1 MVRMEMR
8 KELRE
13 ERGGSEAPNS
23 AQFNLL
29 QYLLSTYQEPG
40 LVQRAKI
47 QNMTSHIICGL
58 QCKMK
63 MLETCSKMIQNFKMA
78 TIER

>member
-1 MVRMEMR
+1 ME

-23 AQFNLL
+23 VQFNLV
-29 QYLLSTYQEPG
+29 QYSLSTYQEPG
-40 LVQRAKI
+40 LVQSAKI
-47 QNMTSHIICGL
+47 QSMTSHIICGV

-63 MLETCSKMIQNFKMA
+63 MLDPCSEMIKNFKMV
-78 TIER
+78 TIQH